1 MMSAARISIFL
12 LGLAA
17 MLVLGTWGWTEL
29 ANAVYTAPR
38 INQVAVAFT
47 VYGVAFLIFVVGAGF
62 TYLVFWFRNDDPG

>member
-1 MMSAARISIFL
+1 MMSVARISIFL
-12 LGLAA
+12 LGLVA